1 LQDKIIGSYAA
12 QFPVV
17 AKKKDIPAAAWKSP
31 CTHMREAMIML
42 NFPLFRSMHT
52 LLGSFAR
59 DLAGAQDVFARDL
72 TVRRNLLYVLG
83 VTVLGGVLNLVFRN
97 TPAMPT
103 GIHLVVA
110 LLAYPLMWGPA
121 FVAAYTQDRRLI
133 EYGFDLNVKVF
144 VGAAVTAIFLLAW
157 P

>member
-1 LQDKIIGSYAA
+1 
-12 QFPVV
+12 
-17 AKKKDIPAAAWKSP
+17 
-31 CTHMREAMIML
+31 ML